1 MTNRSMQ
8 EQLEA
13 FLDWLQVQRYAPYT
27 VTTSRTELHRFMA
40 WCIEQGV
47 TQWTDIDPHHID
59 AYHQLLSGLPG
70 RKGPFLSAIT
80 RRNRLTRLRR
90 FFVWLRK
97 HQHIPV
103 NSFDQVTFPRV
114 RPSGLPLVLTVDEVQ
129 HLLRQPDVET
139 TLGLR
144 DRAILEVLY
153 ATGIRRNELCNLQLY
168 DMGPS
173 TVIIRQGKNR
183 KDRIVPVGDS
193 ASHWLERYL
202 QETRPRL
209 AKRLDLDRVFL
220 SFSGKCLLPGDLGA
234 LVRKYM
240 NRAGISKPGR
250 CHLLRHTMATHML
263 QGGADL
269 RHVQAMLGHTTL
281 ETTSIYTRVD
291 IGELQSIYRK
301 THPGSRR

>member
-1 MTNRSMQ
+1 MTNPSMR
-8 EQLEA
+8 EQLET

-27 VTTSRTELHRFMA
+27 VTTSRTEMQRFMA
-40 WCIEQGV
+40 WCIDQRV
-47 TQWTDIDPHHID
+47 FQWADVCTEHID
-59 AYHQLLSGLPG
+59 AYHQILASLPG

-80 RRNRLTRLRR
+80 RRNHLTRLRR

-97 HQHIPV
+97 HRLIQTNP
-103 NSFDQVTFPRV
+103 FDQVTFPRI
-114 RPSGLPLVLTVDEVQ
+114 RYPGLPRVLTIDEVRK
-129 HLLRQPDVET
+129 LLAQPDIEKL
-139 TLGLR
+139 LGLR

-168 DMGPS
+168 DLGPS
-173 TVIIRQGKNR
+173 TVIIRQGKGR
-183 KDRIVPVGDS
+183 KDRIVPLGDS

-202 QETRPRL
+202 QEARPRL
-209 AKRLDLDRVFL
+209 AKRLDLDLVFL
-220 SFSGKCLLPGDLGA
+220 SFSGRRLLPGDLGA

-240 NRAGISKPGR
+240 NRAVISKPGR

-281 ETTSIYTRVD
+281 ECTSIYTRVE
-291 IGELQSIYRK
+291 IGELQSVYRK